1 MNWFEPLKG
10 KSGAARAESTFR
22 SQPKKQEDVEKIEP
36 TKAFMRTVGRATL
49 RTLLEAGAFGNKFE
63 DADGYERL
71 LQMWKD
77 SRAEEDAEERRAANK
92 THREKRRQGDY

>member
-22 SQPKKQEDVEKIEP
+22 GQPKKQEDVEQIEP
-36 TKAFMRTVGRATL
+36 TKAFMRTIGRGTI

-77 SRAEEDAEERRAANK
+77 SRAEEDAEERRKANVV
-92 THREKRRQGDY
+92 HREKRRQGDY